1 MSIADLETGFRF
13 HHPEVLVLLGLI
25 PLIIIAAVLKLRRR
39 PNRFVLPVAHLVGTA
54 PLKRRRGIMRGG
66 PILMRS
72 VAFGLLA
79 LAAAQPQWGEG
90 HEKITAEGI
99 EIALVLDLSG
109 SMNAEDFYPSR
120 VEAAKE
126 VVREFVDG
134 LEADRVALVVFSGT
148 AMTQCPM
155 TLDYDVVKGF
165 LDYIDTHTVS
175 QPGTNIG
182 AAVMSGINKFD
193 FEDGAVDKVM
203 VLLTDGE
210 NNIEDLVDPVNAAK
224 IANRKGIK
232 IYTIGVGTLEG
243 APVPTGRG
251 IGPKYAMDRW
261 GRVQTSK
268 LDEDTLIEIAIAT
281 GGRYFHA
288 SSEKK
293 LSEIYSEISRM
304 EKTEVEREVY
314 VDYREMFQYFLL
326 AGVIILL
333 MEVVLSN
340 TRLRVLP

>member
-1 MSIADLETGFRF
+1 MSIAEMQTGFRF
-13 HHPEVLVLLGLI
+13 HHPEVLILLGLI
-25 PLIIIAAVLKLRRR
+25 PLIITAAVLKLKRR
-39 PNRFVLPVAHLVGTA
+39 PNRFKLPVAHLVGAA
-54 PLKRRRGIMRGG
+54 PLKKSRGLTHGG
-66 PILMRS
+66 PIFLRS
-72 VAFGLLA
+72 VAFALLA

-120 VEAAKE
+120 VQAAKD

-134 LEADRVALVVFSGT
+134 LETDRVALVVFSGA

-155 TLDYDVVKGF
+155 TLDYEVVTGF
-165 LDYIDTHTVS
+165 LDYLDTNTVS

-182 AAVMSGINKFD
+182 AAIMTGINKFD
-193 FEDGAVDKVM
+193 FTDDASDKVM

-210 NNIEDLVDPVNAAK
+210 SNIDDIVTPIEAAK
-224 IANRKGIK
+224 IANRKEIK

-243 APVPTGRG
+243 APVPTGSP
-251 IGPKYAMDRW
+251 IGPKYAVDHW
-261 GRVQTSK
+261 GRLQTSK
-268 LDEDTLIEIAIAT
+268 LDEVTLQKIALAT
-281 GGRYFHA
+281 GGKYFHA
-288 SSEKK
+288 SSEEK
-293 LSEIYSEISRM
+293 LARIYSEISRM

-326 AGVIILL
+326 IGVVLLFLEII
-333 MEVVLSN
+333 LSN